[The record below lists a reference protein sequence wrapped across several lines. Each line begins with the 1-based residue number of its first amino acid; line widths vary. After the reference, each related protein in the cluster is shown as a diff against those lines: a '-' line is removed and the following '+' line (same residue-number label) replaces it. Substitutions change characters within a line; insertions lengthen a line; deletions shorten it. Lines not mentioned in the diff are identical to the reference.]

1 MSHVAMAFITL
12 EAKVYIDVIFD
23 ESHSHRFRARSSARP
38 AARRARARAS
48 ATAGADGRIRFPEDS
63 IPRRDHGRDPTRC
76 DVISSGSSSISCSH
90 AHKVQC

>member
-48 ATAGADGRIRFPEDS
+48 ATAGADGRIRFPEDIDS
-63 IPRRDHGRDPTRC
+63 KHAIRRDAT
-76 DVISSGSSSISCSH
+76 
-90 AHKVQC
+90 